1 MTEPVP
7 ATPDILTLHATAVA
21 STLTRKP
28 SRAAI
33 VRQPENLLAG
43 GKSVCDSCEVAD
55 GELFSTYLRI
65 EPDPFEL
72 PGQLLDLGLVQI
84 VLEGERLEL
93 GSLEVPTLLGTLD
106 ERLGLVGIKQFVQLI
121 LCQVS
126 LSSPTL

>member
-1 MTEPVP
+1 M
-7 ATPDILTLHATAVA
+7 AGFSSF
-21 STLTRKP
+21 STL
-28 SRAAI
+28 ACGFG
-33 VRQPENLLAG
+33 LA
-43 GKSVCDSCEVAD
+43 D
-55 GELFSTYLRI
+55 I
-65 EPDPFEL
+65 EPDPLEL
-72 PGQLLDLGLVQI
+72 AGQLLDLGLVEV

>member
-1 MTEPVP
+1 
-7 ATPDILTLHATAVA
+7 
-21 STLTRKP
+21 
-28 SRAAI
+28 
-33 VRQPENLLAG
+33 
-43 GKSVCDSCEVAD
+43 
-55 GELFSTYLRI
+55 
-65 EPDPFEL
+65 
-72 PGQLLDLGLVQI
+72 